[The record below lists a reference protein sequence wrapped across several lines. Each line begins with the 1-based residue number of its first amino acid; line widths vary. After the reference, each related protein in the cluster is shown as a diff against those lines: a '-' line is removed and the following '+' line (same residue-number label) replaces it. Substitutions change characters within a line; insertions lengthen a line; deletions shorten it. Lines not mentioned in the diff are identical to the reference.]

1 MVSVPTGAWR
11 SRVWLLS
18 AAFAAIAGLLTLRSA
33 LSDRYEDAL
42 LSVAILAAL
51 PWSLVLVALDFAPG
65 FGIWAALVVALGL
78 CLNAAVL
85 WGLIRRLGAC
95 CRGRRS
101 NR

>member
-51 PWSLVLVALDFAPG
+51 QLRQKTPLPTTAPG
-65 FGIWAALVVALGL
+65 FSIWAALVVALGL

-95 CRGRRS
+95 CRGRR
-101 NR
+101 